1 MKADKIAMEVQPM
14 EQQGKKSEVK
24 IYEQGCEQYGL
35 SSIIIGNLAMLVW
48 IGLGTAC
55 CWFFHPIAAW
65 VYLPV
70 AVLMVFVVLRRLVC
84 VNCYYYGKLCPSGWG
99 KLAALMFKQGSMDK
113 FGTSIGV
120 KLAPA
125 TYGLLSLIPLGF
137 VIAAMVQDFEVAQP
151 VVLVLLLAMSA
162 YSGTIS
168 RKKSCVNCK
177 MRLSCPGCAVKV
189 KP

>member
-1 MKADKIAMEVQPM
+1 MDQ
-14 EQQGKKSEVK
+14 KKSEVK
-24 IYEQGCEQYGL
+24 IYEQGIEEFGL
-35 SSIIIGNLAMLVW
+35 GSIIFGNLAMLVW
-48 IGLGTAC
+48 IMLGTTC

-65 VYLPV
+65 VYLAV
-70 AVLMVFVVLRRLVC
+70 ALLMVFVILRRLVC
-84 VNCYYYGKLCPSGWG
+84 VNCYYYGKRCPIGWG

-113 FGTSIGV
+113 FGTSVGV
-120 KLAPA
+120 KLAPM

-168 RKKSCVNCK
+168 RKKSCVNCR
-177 MRLSCPGCAVKV
+177 MRYACPGCAVKYRSS
-189 KP
+189 

>member
-1 MKADKIAMEVQPM
+1 MDQ
-14 EQQGKKSEVK
+14 KKGEVK

-35 SSIIIGNLAMLVW
+35 SSIILGNLVMLVW
-48 IGLGTAC
+48 IGLGAAC
-55 CWFFHPIAAW
+55 CWFFNPIAAW

-70 AVLMVFVVLRRLVC
+70 AVVMVFVVLRRLVC
-84 VNCYYYGKLCPSGWG
+84 VNCYYYGKRCPSGWG

-113 FGTSIGV
+113 FGSSIGV

-137 VIAAMVQDFEVAQP
+137 VIAAMVQGFEVAQP

-177 MRLSCPGCAVKV
+177 MRLACPGCAVKV
-189 KP
+189 KPS

>member
-1 MKADKIAMEVQPM
+1 MDQ
-14 EQQGKKSEVK
+14 KKGEVK

-35 SSIIIGNLAMLVW
+35 ASIILGNLAMLVW

-55 CWFFHPIAAW
+55 CWFFQHFYHIAAW
-65 VYLPV
+65 VYLGV
-70 AVLMVFVVLRRLVC
+70 ALLMVFVVLRRLVC
-84 VNCYYYGKLCPSGWG
+84 VNCYYYDKRCPSGWG

-125 TYGLLSLIPLGF
+125 TYGLLSLVPLGF

-177 MRLSCPGCAVKV
+177 MRLACPGCAVKV
-189 KP
+189 KPS

>member
-1 MKADKIAMEVQPM
+1 MEMQ
-14 EQQGKKSEVK
+14 EKTKSEVK
-24 IYEQGCEQYGL
+24 IYEQGIEEFGL
-35 SSIIIGNLAMLVW
+35 GSIIFGNLAMLVW
-48 IGLGTAC
+48 IGLGAAC
-55 CWFFHPIAAW
+55 CWFFNPIAAW

-70 AVLMVFVVLRRLVC
+70 AVVMVFVVLRRLVC
-84 VNCYYYGKLCPSGWG
+84 VNCYYYGKRCPIGWG
-99 KLAALMFKQGSMDK
+99 KLAALMFKQGSIER
-113 FGTSIGV
+113 FGSSIGV

-125 TYGLLSLIPLGF
+125 TYGLLSLVPLGF

-177 MRLSCPGCAVKV
+177 MRLACPGCAVKV
-189 KP
+189 KPS